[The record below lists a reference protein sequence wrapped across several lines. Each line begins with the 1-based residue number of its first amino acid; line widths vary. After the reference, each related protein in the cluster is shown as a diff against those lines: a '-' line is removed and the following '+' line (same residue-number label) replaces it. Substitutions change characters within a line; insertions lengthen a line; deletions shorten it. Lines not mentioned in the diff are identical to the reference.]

1 MVQYILYGVYGSY
14 GARYECL
21 CDINAPYTQRD
32 TPILTAPHYLFA
44 HTTHHHTGTLVN
56 TAEKNDKLISFAM
69 ATGHAERDV
78 LSAELQSVL
87 EALTQDSRNNIFVV
101 SGKEQPAVVQVS
113 VA

>member
-1 MVQYILYGVYGSY
+1 MIHYYSLHHTISLH
-14 GARYECL
+14 
-21 CDINAPYTQRD
+21 
-32 TPILTAPHYLFA
+32 TPL
-44 HTTHHHTGTLVN
+44 HTGTLVN

-113 VA
+113 VV